1 MGDNDPKRPGQQY
14 DDLGRRIQQD
24 VHDAIHDRLN
34 ARQQRWQERMQ
45 RREERRARR
54 GGGGFGVHGAGPG
67 GGLVV
72 GLILAGI
79 GAVLLLQNLNILP
92 DRDLWDFWPVILIVA
107 GVSRAASAY
116 SMTGRMWG
124 GLVAAA
130 GALFLAANLGF
141 IHRDLWML
149 FWPVVLMVA
158 GGAMLVR
165 AMERNHLMDQWRP
178 GGGNAGA
185 GSAAGAGASNV
196 PPGATNANVVHEFA
210 IFGGGHRRIDS
221 QEFQGGSA
229 VALFGGVQLDLRKA
243 DMKLPEV
250 NVDVTAAFG
259 GVEIKVP
266 ETWAV
271 SMRVTSIFG
280 GYDDKTHAPPA
291 GTTPAPL
298 LVITGATIFG
308 GLSVKN

>member
-1 MGDNDPKRPGQQY
+1 MPENDPKRPPDGF
-14 DDLGRRIQQD
+14 DDLGRRIHEN
-24 VHDAIHDRLN
+24 VVGEINARLN
-34 ARQQRWQERMQ
+34 ERQTRWQARMERRQQRW
-45 RREERRARR
+45 ARR
-54 GGGGFGVHGAGPG
+54 GGGGIGGHGAS

-79 GAVLLLQNLNILP
+79 GAVLLLQNLNIIP
-92 DRDLWDFWPVILIVA
+92 DRDLWDFWPAILIVA

-116 SMTGRMWG
+116 SITGRVWG
-124 GLVAAA
+124 GVVALA
-130 GALFLAANLGF
+130 GILFLAANLGY

-149 FWPVVLMVA
+149 FWPVVLMIA

-165 AMERNHLMDQWRP
+165 ALERNHYLDTWRS
-178 GGGNAGA
+178 GGAGANAGA
-185 GSAAGAGASNV
+185 SGAPPNAPPASGSMNKV
-196 PPGATNANVVHEFA
+196 NEFA
-210 IFGGGHRRIDS
+210 IFGGGNRRIDS
-221 QEFQGGSA
+221 QQFEGGSA

-291 GTTPAPL
+291 GASKPPL
-298 LVITGATIFG
+298 LVVTGAVIFG
-308 GLSVKN
+308 GLAVKN